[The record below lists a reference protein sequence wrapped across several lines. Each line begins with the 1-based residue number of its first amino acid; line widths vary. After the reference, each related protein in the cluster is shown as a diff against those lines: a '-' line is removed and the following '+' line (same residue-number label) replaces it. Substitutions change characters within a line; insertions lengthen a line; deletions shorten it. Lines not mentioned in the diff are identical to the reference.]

1 MKKKLMT
8 ALCLMTLGLGM
19 TTSVFAANSKTSKPV
34 ATTTKAPATGEANTV
49 AGAVAAAVA
58 LGGVVVVSKKKMA
71 E

>member
-19 TTSVFAANSKTSKPV
+19 TTSVFAAGSKESKPV
-34 ATTTKAPATGEANTV
+34 QTTTKAPATGEANTT
-49 AGAVAAAVA
+49 AAAVGAALA
-58 LGGVVVVSKKKMA
+58 LGGVVVISKKKMA

>member
-19 TTSVFAANSKTSKPV
+19 TTSVFAAGSKTSTPV
-34 ATTTKAPATGEANTV
+34 ATTTKAPATGESNT
-49 AGAVAAAVA
+49 AAAAVGAAIA
-58 LGGVVVVSKKKMA
+58 LGGVVVLSKKKMA